1 MHRVLQQPFPD
12 AVTESGAAKK
22 CIQPAPRPGWM
33 QLSHKVN
40 ESTSSF
46 LRLNSSFRN
55 PFCTFFLFR
64 IWYSSYAFGSFCGFE
79 LKTHQICSDFVLS
92 HRFHALNDYAESKQP
107 IFGTKIE
114 IYFEAQ
120 FKYILQFFAPLKPAA
135 PTRTCTREGARQGWN
150 LESMLST
157 LLKQR
162 SILLQS
168 TWFTRLIIRHKFI
181 CGESCF
187 DSRPGTFQAEY
198 SSTRQ
203 NADNEQFPFHEGNG
217 AERDTPRYP

>member
-1 MHRVLQQPFPD
+1 MLL
-12 AVTESGAAKK
+12 A
-22 CIQPAPRPGWM
+22 
-33 QLSHKVN
+33 
-40 ESTSSF
+40 
-46 LRLNSSFRN
+46 
-55 PFCTFFLFR
+55 LF
-64 IWYSSYAFGSFCGFE
+64 A
-79 LKTHQICSDFVLS
+79 VLS
-92 HRFHALNDYAESKQP
+92 SKRTKYAPILYFRTVFMPWTITRSRKQP